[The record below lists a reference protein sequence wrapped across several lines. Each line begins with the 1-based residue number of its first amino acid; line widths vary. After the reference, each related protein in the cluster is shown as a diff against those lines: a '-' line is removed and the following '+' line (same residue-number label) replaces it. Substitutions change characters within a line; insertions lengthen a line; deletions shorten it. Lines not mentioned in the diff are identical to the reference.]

1 MLAGGKW
8 LVAALVATAALGAAA
23 GAAFA
28 RRRQPEVE
36 RALRQEVARQQ
47 QLRAQE
53 RSGRTSAERD
63 AREALQQQQRE
74 AGYAFEAVATVQ
86 SCFGERRGTPRQ
98 GVLVPAARARL
109 EFRASVPAAALEG
122 LEQFSHLWVLFVF
135 HENTNAAKAMKAAR
149 TFPAKIT
156 PPRLGGRKVGL
167 FSTRTP
173 HRPNAIGLSL
183 VKIDAVRGRVLEIS
197 GHDLVDGT
205 PVLDVK
211 PYTFADCVPTHTCP
225 EWVSDSVDLA
235 RRVEFSAPAARAL
248 DEVVR
253 LGRSRF
259 YQHASDLRAAITQ
272 TLVLDI
278 RSVHQGRGHAV
289 ADQRFLCRFDNVQ
302 VAFSTLEDK
311 ILVVECSYSPKE

>member
-1 MLAGGKW
+1 M
-8 LVAALVATAALGAAA
+8 
-23 GAAFA
+23 
-28 RRRQPEVE
+28 REV
-36 RALRQEVARQQ
+36 
-47 QLRAQE
+47 
-53 RSGRTSAERD
+53 
-63 AREALQQQQRE
+63 LQQQQRE
-74 AGYAFEAVATVQ
+74 AGYAFDAVATVQ

-109 EFRASVPAAALEG
+109 TFRANVPAAALEG

-135 HENTNAAKAMKAAR
+135 HENTNAAKATKPAAT
-149 TFPAKIT
+149 TFPAKIA

-183 VKIDAVRGRVLEIS
+183 VKIDAVRGRTIEIS

-211 PYTFADCVPTHTCP
+211 PYTFADCVPSHTSP
-225 EWVSDSVDLA
+225 EWVSDAVDLA
-235 RRVEFSAPAARAL
+235 RAVKFTESAAQAL

-259 YQHASDLRAAITQ
+259 YDNASDLRAAITQ

-278 RSVHQGRGHAV
+278 RSVHQGRGRAV

-302 VAFSTLEDK
+302 VTFQTLEDK
-311 ILVVECSYSPKE
+311 ILVVECVDSPKTE